1 MTIVA
6 TSMRHMIQNGARQ
19 EIQTQHCLGLISV
32 LNSQVLVNIFCNSTS
47 YCKIFLSVSRQY
59 NVTQC
64 EGMSMNRKGA
74 FETAGSVFIRV

>member
-6 TSMRHMIQNGARQ
+6 TSMRHMIQ

-32 LNSQVLVNIFCNSTS
+32 LNSQVLVNIFCNSKS
-47 YCKIFLSVSRQY
+47 YYKTFPSVSRQY

-64 EGMSMNRKGA
+64 EGMTMNRKGA